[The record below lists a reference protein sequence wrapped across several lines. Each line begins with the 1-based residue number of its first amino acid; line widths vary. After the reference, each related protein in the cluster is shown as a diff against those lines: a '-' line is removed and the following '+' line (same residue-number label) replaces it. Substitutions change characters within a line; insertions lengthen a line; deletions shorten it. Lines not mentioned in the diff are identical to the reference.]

1 MLHDSDFYIEFS
13 SNGKYS
19 AYLRDGTEV
28 VLLSTNQADAERE
41 VKNLVAD
48 DECVFDEI

>member
-1 MLHDSDFYIEFS
+1 MLCDSDFYIEFN

-28 VLLSTNQADAERE
+28 VLLSTNRLDAEHE
-41 VKNLVAD
+41 VKNLVVD